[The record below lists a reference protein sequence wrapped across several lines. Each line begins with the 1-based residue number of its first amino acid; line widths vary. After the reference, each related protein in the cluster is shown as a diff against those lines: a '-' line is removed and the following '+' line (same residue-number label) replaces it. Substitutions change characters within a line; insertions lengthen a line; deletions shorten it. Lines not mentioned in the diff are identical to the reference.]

1 MIPVRIILSSSIRSG
16 IPAPW
21 CLRFQL
27 FDLGLFLMK
36 GRRGRA
42 ILNLA
47 GGSRARSLKKL
58 AHHWR
63 SSSKFHQIPWFNL
76 HVFNLPK
83 EYVKPPASS
92 RICVIIFALSSKFKM
107 DPFWAFL
114 VVPCF
119 PVSNSQKRTTLRR
132 IIWVAS
138 AFFSCQK
145 GEDSGWSNM
154 EVMKMLICHYLFQD
168 SSEDLQW
175 NLGFP
180 HGIFRCKSSGTWVCW
195 DASASPRSLF
205 QCTKITK
212 IK

>member
-154 EVMKMLICHYLFQD
+154 EAWKSWKCWYVTICSRTLQRIC
-168 SSEDLQW
+168 SE
-175 NLGFP
+175 
-180 HGIFRCKSSGTWVCW
+180 T
-195 DASASPRSLF
+195 
-205 QCTKITK
+205 
-212 IK
+212 